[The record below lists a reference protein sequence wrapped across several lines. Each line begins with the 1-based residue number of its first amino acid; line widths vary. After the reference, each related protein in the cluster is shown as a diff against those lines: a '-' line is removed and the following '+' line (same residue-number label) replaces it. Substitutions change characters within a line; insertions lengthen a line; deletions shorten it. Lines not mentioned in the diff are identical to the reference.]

1 MFFFQVF
8 MAMFVKKDEENKISY
23 SHFVFFLLKKN
34 CNSIFINTDKRQ
46 F

>member
-1 MFFFQVF
+1 MFFFSRVF
-8 MAMFVKKDEENKISY
+8 MAMFVKKDEETVILIC
-23 SHFVFFLLKKN
+23 FLFTEKK